1 MNDTGPHSDYLDA
14 RETLADL
21 IHDSH
26 RRVCWLDKRC
36 PEAGYLADAI
46 IDAGWKSPQQ
56 IEQTKAEVCEQ
67 GGAVGENYGFQSHS
81 SIRPAR
87 PKNPYRKDTK

>member
-1 MNDTGPHSDYLDA
+1 MTNTDDLTFLIAGWDSGDDQHAPPWC
-14 RETLADL
+14 RNLAT
-21 IHDSH
+21 
-26 RRVCWLDKRC
+26 
-36 PEAGYLADAI
+36 AI

-56 IEQTKAEVCEQ
+56 IEQTKAEVLEQ

-81 SIRPAR
+81 RIRPAR